1 MKPAD
6 AAPVLAYTERILVEA
21 GLVGENTGALK
32 RSNKRGELMRE
43 RIVLPLSTI
52 QQYALSK
59 FRAIDKSGENKAMKE
74 VYEKLIMRSSFG
86 IINAAR
92 NSA

>member
-1 MKPAD
+1 MAD
-6 AAPVLAYTERILVEA
+6 YPVEQLSIQ
-21 GLVGENTGALK
+21 
-32 RSNKRGELMRE
+32 MRE

-52 QQYALSK
+52 QQYALTK
-59 FRAIDKSGENKAMKE
+59 FQALEKSGAPSPMRE
-74 VYEKLIMRSSFG
+74 VYERLIMRSSFG